1 MQLTKYIIL
10 FTVLI
15 LTTLVKSSNAE
26 TTCTENELGDQTCVT
41 TTTTTVPG
49 VTTGNLLS
57 QDFLDGSWSDNGTG
71 QLNVMHGSGT
81 VAGEHGGQVQSTI
94 SLNDTLTKAEIN
106 SGFSSTLGADIWF
119 WNSYTQ
125 SVTMRQ
131 TLTDDNGNSI
141 TQSRTI
147 NLINNGYQTYTDTII
162 VGENSQQDYAITS
175 KFDFSVPGN
184 TSGHWGADLK
194 SPTLNVTTNNSTTTT
209 TSETF
214 TYCYDRVPNSCTYDN
229 TALEEIADFKT
240 DDGKSYDEYINEA
253 VKIEDLTEEFKVANI
268 DTTIIVED
276 LDGKLE
282 EFKIEDYAVET
293 FNNFIE
299 ANDLTETFETALIE
313 EDLGKEEFFDTMTDS
328 IKEEFGEEFNM
339 GGDDFKEDLTEEFK
353 VANIDTTIIV
363 EDLDGKIEEFKIED
377 YAVETF
383 NNFIEA
389 NDLTETFETA
399 LIEEDLGREEFF
411 DTMTDSIKEE
421 FGEDFDMGGDDFK
434 TEDLT
439 TEGGPSDLTE
449 NTVEVKEEET
459 VETETDTTDLK
470 ESNDTTTETK
480 VEETPNETNKES
492 ETSENVSNES
502 DVDKN
507 TETEGTETETDAN
520 ENVET
525 EETTGTELA
534 TDSIEKKVERIIA
547 KVLSKL
553 DRVEDQVQAIQ
564 FVKIQGINASGP
576 SLNVYKKK
584 TLKDNV
590 QLNGVPNPDFFN
602 QLNIEQQQ
610 VYTDV
615 NLNVY
620 TNNDPLTIIQN
631 ELDNINIEKNRLL
644 LEIQQL
650 KRG

>member
-41 TTTTTVPG
+41 TTTTKVPG
-49 VTTGNLLS
+49 VTTDNLIS
-57 QDFLDGSWSDNGTG
+57 QDFLDGSWSDNATG
-71 QLNVMHGSGT
+71 QLNTMHGSGT
-81 VAGEHGGQVQSTI
+81 VAGVDGGQVKSII
-94 SLNDTLTKAEIN
+94 SLNDTLTKEEIN
-106 SGFSSTLGADIWF
+106 SGFSSTLGADVLF
-119 WNSYTQ
+119 WYNTPQ
-125 SVTMRQ
+125 SVIIRQ

-141 TQSRTI
+141 TQQRTI
-147 NLINNGYQTYTDTII
+147 DYNTNYFETHTDTII
-162 VGENSQQDYAITS
+162 VGENSKQDYAIQS
-175 KFDFSVPGN
+175 EFIFSVPGY
-184 TSGHWGADLK
+184 SGHYGADLQN
-194 SPTLNVTTNNSTTTT
+194 PTLNVTTNGSTETTTT
-209 TSETF
+209 ETF
-214 TYCYDRVPNSCTYDN
+214 TYCYDRVPNACTYDN
-229 TALEEIADFKT
+229 SALEEIADLKT
-240 DDGKSYDEYINEA
+240 DDGKSYDEYVNEV

-268 DTTIIVED
+268 ETTIIVED

-328 IKEEFGEEFNM
+328 IKEEFGE
-339 GGDDFKEDLTEEFK
+339 
-353 VANIDTTIIV
+353 
-363 EDLDGKIEEFKIED
+363 
-377 YAVETF
+377 
-383 NNFIEA
+383 
-389 NDLTETFETA
+389 
-399 LIEEDLGREEFF
+399 
-411 DTMTDSIKEE
+411 
-421 FGEDFDMGGDDFK
+421 DFDMGGDDFK
-434 TEDLT
+434 EDLT

-449 NTVEVKEEET
+449 DTVEIKEEET
-459 VETETDTTDLK
+459 VETETDTNDIK
-470 ESNDTTTETK
+470 ESNDTTTETE
-480 VEETPNETNKES
+480 VEETPNESNTES
-492 ETSENVSNES
+492 ETSEDVSSES

-507 TETEGTETETDAN
+507 SETEGTETETDAD

-525 EETTGTELA
+525 KETTRTELA
-534 TDSIEKKVERIIA
+534 TDSIDKKVERVIA
-547 KVLSKL
+547 KVLAKL
-553 DRVEDQVQAIQ
+553 ETVEDKVQAIQ

-576 SLNVYKKK
+576 SLNVYKRK

-610 VYTDV
+610 VYTNV

-620 TNNDPLTIIQN
+620 TNNDPLTILQN
-631 ELDNINIEKNRLL
+631 ELDNINVEKNRLL